1 MEHAQSAIMDVNLQM
16 HKARQQVEQQQQ
28 TNKKGSKK
36 KQKDATMSRS
46 RSFNYR
52 EQMTRSGSFTYR
64 DPKKVSETTP
74 LFYTNNSLRQQQQQ
88 SSNSMLD
95 LSFAT
100 AAAAG
105 AKSSQLQQSQRKQTI
120 RFQVVVWYIGQ
131 IDMVQGRVPMTF
143 RVTIFWNDQTPDD
156 DEIDDIDSVSTR
168 STSVWQMHGRQR
180 AFQKE
185 LTKEA
190 AYNRAVEVPPVS
202 ILNVVTFD
210 TIGTPE
216 VSLLREDTKLMR
228 WTCMYKATLVQEHW
242 RVDGFPHDDHD
253 ICLKLA
259 VLAHRLPGQAWDRNV
274 WDLGLA
280 TEGDSMGSTRIPYG
294 LCVDHMTIPEFMFN
308 KERGLQFELVP
319 LNFGPGGRASSDMC
333 LSVKLK
339 VLRESGYYD
348 NNIIP
353 LLGLLNL
360 VAISTLFLEPVDFFQ
375 RALLTLNIAFVEIG
389 IRMTTDSHLPN
400 VSYQIKMQKI
410 LNEYFC
416 GLLFLVL
423 EGNLV
428 YEMHRA
434 GSTRT
439 FYIDGLAAILT
450 LAHNAYT
457 IFIYYS
463 DRYVAKRKLFGKP
476 AGAVLSS

>member
-1 MEHAQSAIMDVNLQM
+1 MPESPFYGRPSDGRMEHAQTAIMDQNLQM
-16 HKARQQVEQQQQ
+16 HKRKEKHAQSTSSIIRQKAGDQSLAG
-28 TNKKGSKK
+28 TS
-36 KQKDATMSRS
+36 MSRS

-52 EQMTRSGSFTYR
+52 EEKIG
-64 DPKKVSETTP
+64 ETTP
-74 LFYTNNSLRQQQQQ
+74 LFNTDLSKSTSFRHSRS
-88 SSNSMLD
+88 SSNMLD
-95 LSFAT
+95 LSFANT
-100 AAAAG
+100 N
-105 AKSSQLQQSQRKQTI
+105 SSRSSALRPKQSI
-120 RFQVVVWYIGQ
+120 RFQVVVWYVGQ

-143 RVTIFWNDQTPDD
+143 RVTIFWNDQTPPEEETDD
-156 DEIDDIDSVSTR
+156 LDSVSTR
-168 STSVWQMHGRQR
+168 SSSVWQMHGRQR

-185 LTKEA
+185 IMKDSH

-210 TIGTPE
+210 TIGNPE

-253 ICLKLA
+253 ITLKLA
-259 VLAHRLPGQAWDRNV
+259 VLAHRLPGQQWDRNV
-274 WDLGLA
+274 WELGLA
-280 TEGDSMGSTRIPYG
+280 TEEDSQGSTRIPHG
-294 LCVDHMTIPEFMFN
+294 LCVDHMSIPEFMFN
-308 KERGLQFELVP
+308 KEQGLQFGLVP
-319 LNFGPGGRASSDMC
+319 LNFGPGGRASSDTC
-333 LSVKLK
+333 LSVKLR

-353 LLGLLNL
+353 LLALLNL
-360 VAISTLFLEPVDFFQ
+360 VAISTLALEPVDFFQ

-439 FYIDGLAAILT
+439 IYIDGIAAILT
-450 LAHNAYT
+450 LMHNAYT
-457 IFIYYS
+457 IFDYYS
-463 DRYVAKRKLFGKP
+463 DRYVARRKLFGKNH
-476 AGAVLSS
+476 AE

>member
-1 MEHAQSAIMDVNLQM
+1 MEHAQTAIMDQNLQM
-16 HKARQQVEQQQQ
+16 HKRKEEHAAQS
-28 TNKKGSKK
+28 N
-36 KQKDATMSRS
+36 QKASTAGDQNLIGTSMSRS

-52 EQMTRSGSFTYR
+52 EE
-64 DPKKVSETTP
+64 KIAETTP
-74 LFYTNNSLRQQQQQ
+74 LFYTNLSKSNSFRHS
-88 SSNSMLD
+88 SSNMLD
-95 LSFAT
+95 LSFANNNN
-100 AAAAG
+100 
-105 AKSSQLQQSQRKQTI
+105 SSRFSALRPKQSI
-120 RFQVVVWYIGQ
+120 RFQVVIWYVGQ

-143 RVTIFWNDQTPDD
+143 RVTLFWNDQTPEEETDD
-156 DEIDDIDSVSTR
+156 LDSVSTR
-168 STSVWQMHGRQR
+168 SSSVWQMHGRQR

-185 LTKEA
+185 IMKDSQ
-190 AYNRAVEVPPVS
+190 AYNREVEVPPVS

-210 TIGTPE
+210 TIGSPE

-253 ICLKLA
+253 ITLKLA
-259 VLAHRLPGQAWDRNV
+259 VLAHRLPGQQWDRNV
-274 WDLGLA
+274 WELGLA
-280 TEGDSMGSTRIPYG
+280 TEEDSQGSTRIPHG
-294 LCVDHMTIPEFMFN
+294 LCVDHMSIPEFMFN
-308 KERGLQFELVP
+308 KEQGLQFELVP
-319 LNFGPGGRASSDMC
+319 LNFGPGGRASSDTC

-360 VAISTLFLEPVDFFQ
+360 VAISTLFLEPIDFFQ

-439 FYIDGLAAILT
+439 IYIDALAAILT
-450 LAHNAYT
+450 LMHNAYT
-457 IFIYYS
+457 IFDYYS
-463 DRYVAKRKLFGKP
+463 DRYVARRKLFGKNH
-476 AGAVLSS
+476 AD